1 MPKVDK
7 SSDIETE
14 KTAVFSG
21 GNTSFI
27 KKILNKFKKYPN
39 RKKWLIV
46 CVVVL
51 VAVTLGY
58 LLISKLT
65 NTANDNSTGGK
76 VLTVKDLE
84 NANVE
89 LTSNTSNASVDN
101 LTKELKAKIDKQIAA
116 KQNPIDTV
124 NQLSAVLSNT
134 TNDKR
139 QDQLTS
145 YVEDFLANHENA
157 LWFNTESVTP
167 DQAQVNYWK
176 AGLYAD
182 LVYNYQFI
190 MLNKFTGSDGK
201 PIDTTKEQLKYINL
215 YLALANDPASH
226 PPIPEEDKD
235 IFVGYV
241 YKEATY
247 FLELKSKLSSGETA
261 Q

>member
-1 MPKVDK
+1 VLDK
-7 SSDIETE
+7 SKKENPQI
-14 KTAVFSG
+14 KAHK
-21 GNTSFI
+21 SFT
-27 KKILNKFKKYPN
+27 K
-39 RKKWLIV
+39 KKWLISGLIV
-46 CVVVL
+46 VIVVL
-51 VAVTLGY
+51 VVATLGY
-58 LLISKLT
+58 LLISRLI
-65 NTANDNSTGGK
+65 NTAKDDSNTRK
-76 VLTVKDLE
+76 VLTVNDLE
-84 NANVE
+84 NPDVE
-89 LTSNTSNASVDN
+89 LVSDTSNASVDN
-101 LTKELKAKIDKQIAA
+101 LTKELKAQIDKQIAA
-116 KQNPIDTV
+116 KQNPNETV
-124 NQLSAVLSNT
+124 KKLAGVLSNT

-145 YVEDFLANHENA
+145 FVEDFLANHENA
-157 LWFNTESVTP
+157 LWFNTEFVTP

-201 PIDTTKEQLKYINL
+201 PIDTTKEQIKYIDL
-215 YLALANDPASH
+215 YLTLANDPASH
-226 PPIPEEDKD
+226 PPIPEKDKD